1 MDEREEEAGVGV
13 YLSGLESESLWPG
26 MPRGPEAQEAF
37 SSNSKE
43 MHQERKAKQRK
54 DKSKAQ
60 QKQSKSN
67 VRQGPR

>member
-26 MPRGPEAQEAF
+26 MPRGPEAQEAL

-54 DKSKAQ
+54 GKSKEQ
-60 QKQSKSN
+60 ERQSKNN
-67 VRQGPR
+67 VRQVRR